1 MSEDKKKVLTMQ
13 GGKASWQKMTG
24 GVDLDG
30 LSGGQLFVR
39 EASEEII
46 ASYELGSYEPQV
58 QNDGEQL
65 YYNFQDYTGPALVEG
80 TKYRVKIFEQTWD
93 VVAEKVTLLYGE
105 SPMELVIVGNPGLDP
120 ASCEHFGWEDN
131 GLPFCI
137 TNANGTLRLGVRAAE
152 FASVTVG
159 GDPADNSFVVWEVH
173 DKELVSWPV
182 LVLNTNDGTTLYDEE
197 NNQITDFTEIINWF
211 MLGRT
216 VMLNDIKDSSTTYST
231 LVAAR
236 QGLLL
241 FGTRSIAQP

>member
-46 ASYELGSYEPQV
+46 ASYELESYEPQV
-58 QNDGEQL
+58 QGDGEVL
-65 YYNFQDYTGPALVEG
+65 IYAFQGYTGPALVEG

-93 VVAEKVTLLYGE
+93 VVAEKVTFL
-105 SPMELVIVGNPGLDP
+105 SDGNPIEFAVIGNPWICDQ
-120 ASCEHFGWEDN
+120 EDFQDN
-131 GLPFCI
+131 GLPFCSVVL
-137 TNANGTLRLGVRAAE
+137 GSTLALYVRAAE
-152 FASVTVG
+152 FVSVTVG
-159 GDPADNSFVVWEVH
+159 DNPAAKSFVVWEVH

-182 LVLNTNDGTTLYDEE
+182 LILHSNDGTTLRDEE
-197 NNQITDFTEIINWF
+197 DNQITDFTEIINWF

-216 VMLNDIKDSSTTYST
+216 VMLKDISGSSTTYST
-231 LVAAR
+231 LVAVS
-236 QGLLL
+236 QGTLM
-241 FGTRSIAQP
+241 FGTREIDQP

>member
-46 ASYELGSYEPQV
+46 ASYDLGSYEPQV
-58 QNDGEQL
+58 QGDGEVL
-65 YYNFQDYTGPALVEG
+65 IYAFQGYTGPALVEG

-93 VVAEKVTLLYGE
+93 VVAEKVTL
-105 SPMELVIVGNPGLDP
+105 PNDGNPIEFAVIGNPWICDQ
-120 ASCEHFGWEDN
+120 EDFQDN
-131 GLPFCI
+131 GLPFCSTVI
-137 TNANGTLRLGVRAAE
+137 GSALALYVRAAE

-182 LVLNTNDGTTLYDEE
+182 LMLNTNDGTTLYDEE
-197 NNQITDFTEIINWF
+197 DNQITDFTEIRNWF

-216 VMLNDIKDSSTTYST
+216 VMLNDIADSSTTYST
-231 LVAAR
+231 LVAVR
-236 QGLLL
+236 QGTLL